1 MEVFSFSWNAVAYWF
16 SLHFVSLLVI
26 FVITWL
32 ALRFGRMLIEKIV
45 RKAVRSHR
53 FGNGITSLTT
63 SDVKKR
69 QDTLISMFAALWTVG
84 VWLVAILTVLQ
95 EAALFDTVPLFAS
108 AGIAGIALGFGA
120 QSIIKDLLTG
130 VFIMVENQYRVGDVV
145 DLEGAV
151 GTVER
156 ITIRS
161 TILRD
166 ADGNVHYMPNGN
178 VTHVIN
184 KTMGFSR
191 VNFSLAVEPSTNVD
205 HLAELINDIGKKLSE
220 DEKWADKI
228 LEAPHFLTIGSFTDI
243 ALEVKITGTTQ
254 PSEQWTVTGEVRK
267 RLLSAFKKHKIEL
280 AQLPLAP
287 LTPPKR

>member
-1 MEVFSFSWNAVAYWF
+1 MEVFSFSWNAIAHWF
-16 SLHFVSLLVI
+16 SLHFVSLLFI
-26 FVITWL
+26 FVVTWL
-32 ALRFGRMLIEKIV
+32 ALRFGRMLIEKII

-53 FGNGITSLTT
+53 FGNGIAALTT

-69 QDTLISMFAALWTVG
+69 QDTLISMFSALWTVS
-84 VWLVAILTVLQ
+84 VWLVAILTALQ

-130 VFIMVENQYRVGDVV
+130 VFIIVENQYRVGDVV

-161 TILRD
+161 TVLRD

-191 VNFSLAVEPSTNVD
+191 VNFSLAVDPSTNVD
-205 HLAELINDIGKKLSE
+205 HLAGLINDIGRKVSE
-220 DEKWADKI
+220 DEKWAERI
-228 LEAPHFLTIGSFTDI
+228 IEAPHVLTIGSFTDT
-243 ALEVKITGTTQ
+243 ALEVKITGMTQ
-254 PSEQWTVTGEVRK
+254 PSEQWSVTGEMRK

-287 LTPPKR
+287 AAPPKR